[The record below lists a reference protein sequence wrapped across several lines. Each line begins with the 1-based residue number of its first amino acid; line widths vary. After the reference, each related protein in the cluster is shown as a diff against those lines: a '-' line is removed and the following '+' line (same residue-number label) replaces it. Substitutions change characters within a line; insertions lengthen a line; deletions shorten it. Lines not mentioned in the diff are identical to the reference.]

1 VSHDPAPPD
10 KPRRSAWPH
19 VVDLVLLLACGL
31 MLLPLVLLV
40 SNGFKRPQELLA
52 QQPSIIPLHPTYD
65 NYAGV
70 IADTPLLTWMF
81 NSLAFAL
88 VSTVSVVVTSVVA
101 GYIFAKFNHRTFT
114 LIFMIALATALIPF
128 EVYMIPLYFKVK
140 SLGLMNSIWGL
151 ACGYLVMSFG
161 IFLIKQNATHSVPDE
176 LLEAARIDGASE
188 TWIFFYVAVPLLRG
202 ALGALAILAFFQA
215 WTAFTWPMIVTTTQ
229 NSYTIEVGLAL
240 FQTGFTVDVGRLS
253 AAASLAL
260 IPSVTL
266 FLWLR
271 RSLVQGV
278 ATTGMK
284 E

>member
-1 VSHDPAPPD
+1 
-10 KPRRSAWPH
+10 
-19 VVDLVLLLACGL
+19 
-31 MLLPLVLLV
+31 MLTPLVLLV

-52 QQPSIIPLHPTYD
+52 QQPSIIPLHPTSD

-88 VSTVSVVVTSVVA
+88 VSTASVVITSVVA
-101 GYIFAKFNHRTFT
+101 GYIFAKFKYRTFT

-140 SLGLMNSIWGL
+140 SLGLMNTIWGL
-151 ACGYLVMSFG
+151 SCGYLVMSFG